1 LRLKVPLK
9 VYIETTIPSAYHETR
24 RDTDSVFRRNHTRG
38 WWDRHAVHFELVT
51 SEAVLQELRSPG
63 YPAAKRTACLA
74 LLESVSLVPITDSVI
89 EAAEIYAREFVM
101 PSPPSLDAI
110 HLALASCHGCD
121 ILLTWNCD
129 HLANANKLGH
139 IRIVNRRLRLTVPLL
154 ITPLQ
159 LMTGET

>member
-1 LRLKVPLK
+1 MSLI
-9 VYIETTIPSAYHETR
+9 VYIETTIPSAYHENR
-24 RDTDSVFRRNHTRG
+24 RDTDSIFRRNHTRE
-38 WWDRHAVHFELVT
+38 WWDDYAADYELVT
-51 SEAVLQELRSPG
+51 SEAVLQELRRSG

-74 LLESVSLVPITDSVI
+74 MLEAVTLVPTTNAVI
-89 EAAEIYAREFVM
+89 EAAETYAREFVM
-101 PSPPSLDAI
+101 PSPPSLDAM

-139 IRIVNRRLRLTVPLL
+139 IRHVNRGLYLVVPLL

-159 LMTGET
+159 LMKGET